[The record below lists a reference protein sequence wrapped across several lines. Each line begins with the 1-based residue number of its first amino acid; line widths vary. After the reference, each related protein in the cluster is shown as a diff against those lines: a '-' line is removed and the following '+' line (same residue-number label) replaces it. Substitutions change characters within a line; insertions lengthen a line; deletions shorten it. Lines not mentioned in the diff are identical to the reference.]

1 MKKLFFFLLI
11 CSVTFTGYSQEV
23 FQNWEYWNTWTYKPK
38 SDMVDKFEDAAA
50 KKTKKFNAS
59 NNNLIVTYK
68 IVTGQDFGTYL
79 RIQPFQKS
87 KDYDKDRSNEL
98 KYWSENVIPY
108 VESSGGQKRWV
119 RLPWGD
125 VNTDGNPNKYLTQ
138 HSYIIKPG
146 KSGDF
151 RRWLDR
157 IGQISSERRP
167 DLARVVLSII
177 SGGNWQEYVVFNGFD
192 KYEAVLKEYDTSWEE
207 EYNKRFGSNSWDDDR
222 ESFQSSVDMLIG
234 HQVQTLE
241 LVNSMLPN

>member
-59 NNNLIVTYK
+59 NDNLIVTYK

-98 KYWSENVIPY
+98 KYWSENVIP
-108 VESSGGQKRWV
+108 
-119 RLPWGD
+119 
-125 VNTDGNPNKYLTQ
+125 
-138 HSYIIKPG
+138 
-146 KSGDF
+146 
-151 RRWLDR
+151 
-157 IGQISSERRP
+157 
-167 DLARVVLSII
+167 
-177 SGGNWQEYVVFNGFD
+177 
-192 KYEAVLKEYDTSWEE
+192 
-207 EYNKRFGSNSWDDDR
+207 
-222 ESFQSSVDMLIG
+222 
-234 HQVQTLE
+234 
-241 LVNSMLPN
+241 